1 LIPSLE
7 LAVRKLER
15 WVVAVL
21 LAVSASGAFPQGPAW
36 PAKPVHIVVS
46 LTPGSATDIL
56 ARAVSERLSAQ
67 LGQPVIVENRPGA
80 STTIAAAFVAKAEPD
95 GYTLLATS
103 SAHTVAPFLYP
114 GLSYDT
120 ARDLA
125 GVAPLANLPTVL
137 VVPASKGFRTLAD
150 LVAAAH
156 ARPGSINFGSA
167 AASTQLNAERFRRS
181 AKMDA
186 VHVPFRGAPEALTE
200 VAAGRIDFYFSP
212 IAPALPLLREG
223 KVLALA
229 VGSSKRTSVLPD
241 LPTTLEAGFPDSDYN
256 FWVGLFAPAKT
267 SRSVIERLHR
277 AASAALQS
285 PEVRERLPKL
295 GAESMAMTPGELDAL
310 VRDELATNAVLV
322 KAAKISAN

>member
-1 LIPSLE
+1 
-7 LAVRKLER
+7 
-15 WVVAVL
+15 L
-21 LAVSASGAFPQGPAW
+21 LALASWAAIAQAPAW
-36 PAKPVHIVVS
+36 PVKPVHIVVS

-56 ARAVSERLSAQ
+56 ARTASERLSAQ

-80 STTIAAAFVAKAEPD
+80 STTIAAAFVAKADPD

-137 VVPASKGFRTLAD
+137 VVPPSKGFRTLAD

-156 ARPGSINFGSA
+156 AKPGSINFGSA

-181 AKMDA
+181 AKMEA
-186 VHVPFRGAPEALTE
+186 VHIPFKGAPEALTE
-200 VAAGRIDFYFSP
+200 VVAGRLDFYFSP

-223 KVLALA
+223 KVQALA
-229 VGSSKRTSVLPD
+229 VGSSKRASILPE
-241 LPTTLEAGFPDSDYN
+241 LPTTIEAGFPDSDYN

-267 SRSVIERLHR
+267 PGALIERLHR
-277 AASAALQS
+277 ATTAALQS
-285 PEVRERLPKL
+285 QEVRERLPKL
-295 GAESMAMTPGELDAL
+295 GAEPMTMTSGEFDAL
-310 VRDELATNAVLV
+310 VREELRTNAVLV
-322 KAAKISAN
+322 KAAGIQPN

>member
-1 LIPSLE
+1 MKQ
-7 LAVRKLER
+7 LA
-15 WVVAVL
+15 AAL
-21 LAVSASGAFPQGPAW
+21 LALTSWAAIAQAPAW
-36 PAKPVHIVVS
+36 PVKPVHIVVS

-56 ARAVSERLSAQ
+56 ARTASERLSAQ

-80 STTIAAAFVAKAEPD
+80 STTIAAAFVAKADPD

-137 VVPASKGFRTLAD
+137 VVPPSKGFRTLAD

-156 ARPGSINFGSA
+156 AKPGSINFGSA

-181 AKMDA
+181 AKMEA
-186 VHVPFRGAPEALTE
+186 VHIPFKGAPEALTE
-200 VAAGRIDFYFSP
+200 VVAGRLDFYFSP

-223 KVLALA
+223 KVQALA
-229 VGSSKRTSVLPD
+229 VGSSKRASILPE
-241 LPTTLEAGFPDSDYN
+241 LPTTIEAGFPDSDYN

-267 SRSVIERLHR
+267 PGALIERLHR
-277 AASAALQS
+277 ATTAALQS
-285 PEVRERLPKL
+285 QEVRERLPKL
-295 GAESMAMTPGELDAL
+295 GAEPMTMTSGEFDAL
-310 VRDELATNAVLV
+310 VREELRTNAVLV
-322 KAAKISAN
+322 KAAGIQPN

>member
-1 LIPSLE
+1 MKQ
-7 LAVRKLER
+7 LA
-15 WVVAVL
+15 AAL
-21 LAVSASGAFPQGPAW
+21 LALASWAAIAQAPAW
-36 PAKPVHIVVS
+36 PVKPVHIVVS

-56 ARAVSERLSAQ
+56 ARTASERLSAQ

-80 STTIAAAFVAKAEPD
+80 STTIAAAFVAKADPD

-137 VVPASKGFRTLAD
+137 VVPPSKGFRTLAD

-156 ARPGSINFGSA
+156 AKPGSINFGSA

-181 AKMDA
+181 AKMEA
-186 VHVPFRGAPEALTE
+186 VHIPFKGAPEALTE
-200 VAAGRIDFYFSP
+200 VVAGRLDFYFSP

-223 KVLALA
+223 KVQALA
-229 VGSSKRTSVLPD
+229 VGSSKRASILPE
-241 LPTTLEAGFPDSDYN
+241 LPTTIEAGFPDSDYN

-267 SRSVIERLHR
+267 PGALIERLHR
-277 AASAALQS
+277 ATTAALQS
-285 PEVRERLPKL
+285 QEVRERLPKL
-295 GAESMAMTPGELDAL
+295 GAEPMTMTSGEFDAL
-310 VRDELATNAVLV
+310 VREELRTNAVLV
-322 KAAKISAN
+322 KAAGIQPN